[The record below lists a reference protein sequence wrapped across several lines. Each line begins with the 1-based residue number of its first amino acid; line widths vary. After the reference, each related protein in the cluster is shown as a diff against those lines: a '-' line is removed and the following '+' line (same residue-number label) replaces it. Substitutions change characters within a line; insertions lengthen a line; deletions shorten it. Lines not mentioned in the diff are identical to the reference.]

1 MHNAESIQENET
13 YLILWDF
20 RIPLDYLISAR
31 RLNLEI
37 VIKKQTTER
46 IVDFAVSTDHRAKLK
61 EGEKSDKYLDLAIEL
76 KKLWKMKEI
85 PTVIGSVVTK
95 GLVRKLEEL
104 EIRTLEKDIQI
115 TALLWSTRIL
125 RTVLVI

>member
-1 MHNAESIQENET
+1 MHNTESILENET

-46 IVDFAVSTDHRAKLK
+46 IVDFAVSTDHRVKLK